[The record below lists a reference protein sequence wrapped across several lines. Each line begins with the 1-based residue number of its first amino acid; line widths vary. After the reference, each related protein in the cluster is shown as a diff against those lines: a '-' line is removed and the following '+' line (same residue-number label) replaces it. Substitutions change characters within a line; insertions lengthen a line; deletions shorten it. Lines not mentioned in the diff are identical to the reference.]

1 MARHGFLLTLF
12 FLLLA
17 TSASAAQAA
26 PGKDMLLTRLP
37 NGLTVCIVKDTRFPL
52 AATRLYVRTGSAN
65 ETAAQAG
72 ISHLLEHMVFKGT
85 EHRPKGQVAKDV
97 EALGGYLNA
106 ATSFDKTW
114 FITDMP
120 AAHWRTGMDV
130 VKEMAFQASLDPKE
144 LESEKKVVISEL
156 ERDQDQ
162 PMSRL
167 FESLQTSTLH
177 NTVYGRPVIGYK
189 DTVRAVTADDLRA
202 YVRRWYQPRN
212 MLLLVAGDVDPQA
225 VLEHARQLFGGLTN
239 SGDQAAPAPVD
250 LSAAPGGP
258 QVEVIRGP
266 WSKVY
271 LGLAFPAPALSDVRS
286 TDLDVLSYLLGGDGT
301 SLFYRKYKYEQQLV
315 DSIGMGNMSLA
326 RAGLLYLSAQMDAD
340 KLEPFWQGLTKDLAS
355 LAAKDFSDES
365 VRRAVFNLED
375 GMDRSSETL
384 SGLAAWTGSVQFDL
398 GGAQA
403 EANMR
408 AALGSVDQNRLR
420 TALSRWLQPQA
431 LRVRVLAPE
440 KAQLP
445 DLEAILRANWPA
457 PAAPKGPAPQAA
469 DAAKAETFDLG
480 GGRTLIL
487 LPDATVPYAAV
498 QLSFPGGNALLAA
511 ENQGLAGLTARTL
524 TDGCADLDAQG
535 VERWLAQRAASLD
548 ASAGLQTFTVS
559 LTGPARFNAD
569 YFALLQDLLTK
580 PRFEEQEVRREVS
593 DMLSDLRQRAD
604 RPTGLLFS
612 RLNPFL
618 YPNGQ
623 PYGLD
628 PLGTPESLA
637 RFTPKD
643 VRGFWE
649 QQLRQPWV
657 LAVAGDFD
665 REAVLT
671 FARSLPVPQG
681 KALSVSLPVWGTD
694 KKLDLHLPGRNQA
707 HVLEV
712 FRAVPPDHPDAPAL
726 LLLQAVLSGQS
737 GLLFSQ
743 MRDVEGLGYTVTAFY
758 RAMPLAGMMAFY
770 IGTTPDKVEQARQGF
785 ARIIAQVQAKALPEE
800 LLRAAVNRLRG
811 EYYRDRQSLGARAGE
826 SATDAVLGRPQG
838 FDLTLIDKAAKLSP
852 EQVQTAAR
860 IYLTP
865 PNRYDLLLQP

>member
-202 YVRRWYQPRN
+202 YGAP
-212 MLLLVAGDVDPQA
+212 LV
-225 VLEHARQLFGGLTN
+225 
-239 SGDQAAPAPVD
+239 
-250 LSAAPGGP
+250 SAAQHAAAGGRRCGPPGCAGARPSALRRADQQRRPGGPGPGGPECGPRGP

-340 KLEPFWQGLTKDLAS
+340 KLEPFWQVLTKDLAS

-420 TALSRWLQPQA
+420 TALSRWLQ
-431 LRVRVLAPE
+431 LRPCVCACWRRKKPSCPTWKPFCAPTG
-440 KAQLP
+440 P
-445 DLEAILRANWPA
+445 PRPR
-457 PAAPKGPAPQAA
+457 PKGPRRRPPMPPRPKPLTWA
-469 DAAKAETFDLG
+469 G
-480 GGRTLIL
+480 
-487 LPDATVPYAAV
+487 AV
-498 QLSFPGGNALLAA
+498 RSFCCPM
-511 ENQGLAGLTARTL
+511 
-524 TDGCADLDAQG
+524 
-535 VERWLAQRAASLD
+535 
-548 ASAGLQTFTVS
+548 
-559 LTGPARFNAD
+559 P
-569 YFALLQDLLTK
+569 
-580 PRFEEQEVRREVS
+580 
-593 DMLSDLRQRAD
+593 
-604 RPTGLLFS
+604 
-612 RLNPFL
+612 L
-618 YPNGQ
+618 YPM
-623 PYGLD
+623 
-628 PLGTPESLA
+628 
-637 RFTPKD
+637 
-643 VRGFWE
+643 
-649 QQLRQPWV
+649 
-657 LAVAGDFD
+657 
-665 REAVLT
+665 
-671 FARSLPVPQG
+671 PQCN
-681 KALSVSLPVWGTD
+681 SPS
-694 KKLDLHLPGRNQA
+694 
-707 HVLEV
+707 
-712 FRAVPPDHPDAPAL
+712 PAATRCL
-726 LLLQAVLSGQS
+726 
-737 GLLFSQ
+737 
-743 MRDVEGLGYTVTAFY
+743 
-758 RAMPLAGMMAFY
+758 
-770 IGTTPDKVEQARQGF
+770 
-785 ARIIAQVQAKALPEE
+785 
-800 LLRAAVNRLRG
+800 RLRTRG
-811 EYYRDRQSLGARAGE
+811 WP
-826 SATDAVLGRPQG
+826 V
-838 FDLTLIDKAAKLSP
+838 
-852 EQVQTAAR
+852 
-860 IYLTP
+860 
-865 PNRYDLLLQP
+865 

>member
-315 DSIGMGNMSLA
+315 DSIGM
-326 RAGLLYLSAQMDAD
+326 
-340 KLEPFWQGLTKDLAS
+340 
-355 LAAKDFSDES
+355 
-365 VRRAVFNLED
+365 
-375 GMDRSSETL
+375 
-384 SGLAAWTGSVQFDL
+384 
-398 GGAQA
+398 
-403 EANMR
+403 
-408 AALGSVDQNRLR
+408 
-420 TALSRWLQPQA
+420 
-431 LRVRVLAPE
+431 
-440 KAQLP
+440 
-445 DLEAILRANWPA
+445 AI
-457 PAAPKGPAPQAA
+457 
-469 DAAKAETFDLG
+469 
-480 GGRTLIL
+480 
-487 LPDATVPYAAV
+487 
-498 QLSFPGGNALLAA
+498 
-511 ENQGLAGLTARTL
+511 
-524 TDGCADLDAQG
+524 
-535 VERWLAQRAASLD
+535 
-548 ASAGLQTFTVS
+548 
-559 LTGPARFNAD
+559 
-569 YFALLQDLLTK
+569 
-580 PRFEEQEVRREVS
+580 
-593 DMLSDLRQRAD
+593 
-604 RPTGLLFS
+604 
-612 RLNPFL
+612 
-618 YPNGQ
+618 
-623 PYGLD
+623 
-628 PLGTPESLA
+628 
-637 RFTPKD
+637 
-643 VRGFWE
+643 
-649 QQLRQPWV
+649 
-657 LAVAGDFD
+657 
-665 REAVLT
+665 
-671 FARSLPVPQG
+671 
-681 KALSVSLPVWGTD
+681 
-694 KKLDLHLPGRNQA
+694 
-707 HVLEV
+707 
-712 FRAVPPDHPDAPAL
+712 
-726 LLLQAVLSGQS
+726 
-737 GLLFSQ
+737 
-743 MRDVEGLGYTVTAFY
+743 
-758 RAMPLAGMMAFY
+758 
-770 IGTTPDKVEQARQGF
+770 
-785 ARIIAQVQAKALPEE
+785 
-800 LLRAAVNRLRG
+800 
-811 EYYRDRQSLGARAGE
+811 
-826 SATDAVLGRPQG
+826 
-838 FDLTLIDKAAKLSP
+838 
-852 EQVQTAAR
+852 
-860 IYLTP
+860 
-865 PNRYDLLLQP
+865 

>member
-1 MARHGFLLTLF
+1 
-12 FLLLA
+12 
-17 TSASAAQAA
+17 
-26 PGKDMLLTRLP
+26 
-37 NGLTVCIVKDTRFPL
+37 
-52 AATRLYVRTGSAN
+52 
-65 ETAAQAG
+65 
-72 ISHLLEHMVFKGT
+72 MVFKGT

-445 DLEAILRANWPA
+445 AQEANLRANWPA
-457 PAAPKGPAPQAA
+457 PAAPS
-469 DAAKAETFDLG
+469 DG
-480 GGRTLIL
+480 G
-487 LPDATVPYAAV
+487 
-498 QLSFPGGNALLAA
+498 
-511 ENQGLAGLTARTL
+511 
-524 TDGCADLDAQG
+524 
-535 VERWLAQRAASLD
+535 
-548 ASAGLQTFTVS
+548 
-559 LTGPARFNAD
+559 
-569 YFALLQDLLTK
+569 
-580 PRFEEQEVRREVS
+580 
-593 DMLSDLRQRAD
+593 AD
-604 RPTGLLFS
+604 RAGRGPT
-612 RLNPFL
+612 
-618 YPNGQ
+618 Y
-623 PYGLD
+623 
-628 PLGTPESLA
+628 
-637 RFTPKD
+637 
-643 VRGFWE
+643 
-649 QQLRQPWV
+649 
-657 LAVAGDFD
+657 
-665 REAVLT
+665 
-671 FARSLPVPQG
+671 
-681 KALSVSLPVWGTD
+681 
-694 KKLDLHLPGRNQA
+694 
-707 HVLEV
+707 
-712 FRAVPPDHPDAPAL
+712 
-726 LLLQAVLSGQS
+726 
-737 GLLFSQ
+737 
-743 MRDVEGLGYTVTAFY
+743 
-758 RAMPLAGMMAFY
+758 
-770 IGTTPDKVEQARQGF
+770 
-785 ARIIAQVQAKALPEE
+785 
-800 LLRAAVNRLRG
+800 
-811 EYYRDRQSLGARAGE
+811 
-826 SATDAVLGRPQG
+826 
-838 FDLTLIDKAAKLSP
+838 
-852 EQVQTAAR
+852 
-860 IYLTP
+860 
-865 PNRYDLLLQP
+865 

>member
-1 MARHGFLLTLF
+1 M
-12 FLLLA
+12 
-17 TSASAAQAA
+17 
-26 PGKDMLLTRLP
+26 
-37 NGLTVCIVKDTRFPL
+37 
-52 AATRLYVRTGSAN
+52 
-65 ETAAQAG
+65 ETARYTYDEIADTIFRPIYPRIAEDILSATG
-72 ISHLLEHMVFKGT
+72 VTGGRMVDVGCGGGHLGLALMERAPFTGT
-85 EHRPKGQVAKDV
+85 FLDV
-97 EALGGYLNA
+97 REEALALARRRAEERGLLPRS
-106 ATSFDKTW
+106 SF
-114 FITDMP
+114 
-120 AAHWRTGMDV
+120 
-130 VKEMAFQASLDPKE
+130 L
-144 LESEKKVVISEL
+144 
-156 ERDQDQ
+156 
-162 PMSRL
+162 
-167 FESLQTSTLH
+167 
-177 NTVYGRPVIGYK
+177 
-189 DTVRAVTADDLRA
+189 
-202 YVRRWYQPRN
+202 
-212 MLLLVAGDVDPQA
+212 AGDVHQ
-225 VLEHARQLFGGLTN
+225 
-239 SGDQAAPAPVD
+239 
-250 LSAAPGGP
+250 
-258 QVEVIRGP
+258 I
-266 WSKVY
+266 
-271 LGLAFPAPALSDVRS
+271 AL
-286 TDLDVLSYLLGGDGT
+286 
-301 SLFYRKYKYEQQLV
+301 
-315 DSIGMGNMSLA
+315 
-326 RAGLLYLSAQMDAD
+326 
-340 KLEPFWQGLTKDLAS
+340 P
-355 LAAKDFSDES
+355 
-365 VRRAVFNLED
+365 
-375 GMDRSSETL
+375 
-384 SGLAAWTGSVQFDL
+384 
-398 GGAQA
+398 
-403 EANMR
+403 
-408 AALGSVDQNRLR
+408 
-420 TALSRWLQPQA
+420 
-431 LRVRVLAPE
+431 
-440 KAQLP
+440 
-445 DLEAILRANWPA
+445 
-457 PAAPKGPAPQAA
+457 
-469 DAAKAETFDLG
+469 
-480 GGRTLIL
+480 
-487 LPDATVPYAAV
+487 
-498 QLSFPGGNALLAA
+498 
-511 ENQGLAGLTARTL
+511 
-524 TDGCADLDAQG
+524 DGCADLDAQG

-643 VRGFWE
+643 VRSFWE

>member
-1 MARHGFLLTLF
+1 
-12 FLLLA
+12 
-17 TSASAAQAA
+17 
-26 PGKDMLLTRLP
+26 
-37 NGLTVCIVKDTRFPL
+37 
-52 AATRLYVRTGSAN
+52 
-65 ETAAQAG
+65 
-72 ISHLLEHMVFKGT
+72 
-85 EHRPKGQVAKDV
+85 
-97 EALGGYLNA
+97 
-106 ATSFDKTW
+106 
-114 FITDMP
+114 
-120 AAHWRTGMDV
+120 
-130 VKEMAFQASLDPKE
+130 
-144 LESEKKVVISEL
+144 
-156 ERDQDQ
+156 
-162 PMSRL
+162 
-167 FESLQTSTLH
+167 
-177 NTVYGRPVIGYK
+177 
-189 DTVRAVTADDLRA
+189 
-202 YVRRWYQPRN
+202 
-212 MLLLVAGDVDPQA
+212 
-225 VLEHARQLFGGLTN
+225 
-239 SGDQAAPAPVD
+239 
-250 LSAAPGGP
+250 
-258 QVEVIRGP
+258 
-266 WSKVY
+266 
-271 LGLAFPAPALSDVRS
+271 
-286 TDLDVLSYLLGGDGT
+286 
-301 SLFYRKYKYEQQLV
+301 
-315 DSIGMGNMSLA
+315 
-326 RAGLLYLSAQMDAD
+326 
-340 KLEPFWQGLTKDLAS
+340 
-355 LAAKDFSDES
+355 
-365 VRRAVFNLED
+365 
-375 GMDRSSETL
+375 
-384 SGLAAWTGSVQFDL
+384 
-398 GGAQA
+398 

-643 VRGFWE
+643 VRSFWE